1 MALTKEDL
9 QAIGQMMDSKLEPLK
24 VDMQGV
30 KSDLQE
36 VKSGLQETK
45 AGLQEAK
52 VDIQEIKLGLQEAK
66 ADIQEIKE
74 RVTRIEITQEN
85 VILPRIQLLSEGHSG
100 IVDRLERLDELP
112 DQVEDIQTTVSVLKH
127 VFKEHT
133 HS

>member
-24 VDMQGV
+24 TDMQEVKSDLQNV

-36 VKSGLQETK
+36 VK
-45 AGLQEAK
+45 
-52 VDIQEIKLGLQEAK
+52 
-66 ADIQEIKE
+66 E
-74 RVTRIEITQEN
+74 RVTRIELTQEN
-85 VILPRIQLLSEGHSG
+85 VILPRIQLLAEGHNG

-112 DQVEDIQTTVSVLKH
+112 DQVEDIQSTVSVLKH